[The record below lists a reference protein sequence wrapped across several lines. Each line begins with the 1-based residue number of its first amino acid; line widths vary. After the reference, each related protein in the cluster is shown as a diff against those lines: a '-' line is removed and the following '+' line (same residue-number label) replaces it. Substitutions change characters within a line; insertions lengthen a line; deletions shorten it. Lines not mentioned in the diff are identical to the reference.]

1 MFEQFTKEAR
11 GVVVDAQTVARSLHT
26 RTIDTRHLV
35 VALCE
40 SDGGTAR
47 AALEAVGVSPAALA
61 GAVRADLASTGLDAD
76 ALAAVGIDLEEV
88 RRTTDAT
95 FGAGALEGVA
105 GRGRGAR
112 KHIPFTPDAK
122 KTLELSLREAI
133 RLGSKGINSGHLLL
147 GILRSRTPA
156 TPVVEEALRTAGVDA
171 PALRTAAEQQSR
183 PA

>member
-40 SDGGTAR
+40 SDG
-47 AALEAVGVSPAALA
+47 
-61 GAVRADLASTGLDAD
+61 
-76 ALAAVGIDLEEV
+76 
-88 RRTTDAT
+88 
-95 FGAGALEGVA
+95 LEGVA